1 MEGPNGCDQI
11 ALFAFHSF
19 LVQFQTNAG
28 YTCTGDKGYRLLLFP
43 ATINNINLHQ
53 VFSSYGS
60 TGKLLGCQLFE
71 NLSIHDE

>member
-1 MEGPNGCDQI
+1 MEGPNVCDQI

-19 LVQFQTNAG
+19 LVQFQANAG
-28 YTCTGDKGYRLLLFP
+28 YKGDKDCWLLLFP
-43 ATINNINLHQ
+43 TTINNINLHH
-53 VFSSYGS
+53 VFSSSGS

>member
-1 MEGPNGCDQI
+1 MEGPNGCNQI
-11 ALFAFHSF
+11 ALFVFHSF

-28 YTCTGDKGYRLLLFP
+28 YTGDKDCWLLLFP
-43 ATINNINLHQ
+43 ATINNINLHH